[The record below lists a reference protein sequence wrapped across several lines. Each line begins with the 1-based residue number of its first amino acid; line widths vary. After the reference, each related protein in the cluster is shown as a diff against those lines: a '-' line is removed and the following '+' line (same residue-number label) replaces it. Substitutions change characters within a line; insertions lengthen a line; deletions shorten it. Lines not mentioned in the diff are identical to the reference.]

1 LVEAWQM
8 PQSVSSAKSYD
19 AIIVGSGAGGGMAAY
34 VLTKAGAKCL
44 LLEAGGWYDTAKE
57 SAMLKWVYD
66 GPHRGGPTPD
76 KPFGEFDGCVGG
88 WQVQGEP
95 YTNAPGTDFMWWRGR
110 MLGGRTNH
118 WGRISLRMGP
128 YDFKPHSRDGKG
140 FDWPITYDELAPYYD
155 KTEELIGVFGSHE
168 GLENTPDGRFLPA
181 PRPRCYELMIQKAS
195 RRLGI
200 PCVSSRL
207 SILTRP
213 LNGRPACHYCGQ
225 CGRSCA
231 TSSNFS
237 SPTVLLPPAQ
247 ATGNLEVRCDAM
259 AREVLVNRE
268 GLATG
273 VSYIDKKTRKEM
285 QVRGKIVVLAASA
298 CETARL
304 MLNSRSPQQPNGL
317 SNSSG
322 LLGKYLMDTVGSDG
336 AGFVPG
342 LMDVPAHNCDG
353 VGGMHVYMPWWN
365 YQKQLRSEMPFA
377 RGYHIELGGGK
388 QMPGI
393 GDFDGS
399 DAFLGGGYGAGLK
412 RKVRSFYGSFLGF
425 ACRGEMIPN
434 KDSWCEIDRDTVD
447 QWGIPVLK
455 FHFKWSQDE
464 ILMARHAQETFREL
478 IVAMGGEVVQSSGA
492 EDNWGISKGGQIIH
506 EVGSVLMGDD
516 RRKSVLNSYCQAWD
530 CKNLFVTDGAPFVSN
545 ADKNP
550 TLSIM
555 ALAWRTS
562 EHAADQVKKMNL

>member
-1 LVEAWQM
+1 M
-8 PQSVSSAKSYD
+8 PQVVSNSKVYD
-19 AIIVGSGAGGGMAAY
+19 AVIVGSGAGGGMAAY
-34 VLTKAGAKCL
+34 VLSKAGAKCL
-44 LLEAGGWYDTAKE
+44 LLEAGSWYDTAKE
-57 SAMLKWVYD
+57 SAMLKWPYD
-66 GPHRGGPTPD
+66 SPLRGGSTPD

-88 WQVQGEP
+88 WQVRGEP
-95 YTNAPGTDFMWWRGR
+95 YTNAPGTDWMWWRGR

-128 YDFKPHSRDGKG
+128 YDFKPYSRDGKG
-140 FDWPITYDELAPYYD
+140 LDWPISYDDLAPYYD
-155 KTEELIGVFGSHE
+155 KTEELIGVFGSQE
-168 GLENTPDGRFLPA
+168 NVENTPDGKFQPA
-181 PRPRCYELMIQKAS
+181 PRPRCFELLIQKTS
-195 RRLGI
+195 NKLGI
-200 PCVSSRL
+200 PCIPSRL

-237 SPTVLLPPAQ
+237 SPTVLLPPAL
-247 ATGNLEVRCDAM
+247 ATGNLEIRCDAM

-273 VSYIDKKTRKEM
+273 ISYIDKKTRKEM
-285 QVRGKIVVLAASA
+285 QVRGKIVILAASS

-304 MLNSRSPQQPNGL
+304 MLNSRSPQHPDGF

-322 LLGKYLMDTVGSDG
+322 LVGKYLMDTVGTDG
-336 AGFVPG
+336 AGFIPG
-342 LMDVPAHNCDG
+342 MMDVPAHNCDG
-353 VGGMHVYMPWWN
+353 TGGMQVYMPWWN
-365 YQKQLRSEMPFA
+365 YGKQLRNELPFA

-388 QMPGI
+388 QLPGV

-399 DAFLGGGYGAGLK
+399 EAFLGGGYGADLK
-412 RKVRSFYGSFLGF
+412 RKVRSFYGSFVGF

-447 QWGIPVLK
+447 QYGIPVLK

-478 IVAMGGEVVQSSGA
+478 IVTMGGEVVQSSA
-492 EDNWGISKGGQIIH
+492 ADDNWGISKGGQIIH
-506 EVGSVLMGDD
+506 EVGGAIMGDD
-516 RRKSVLNSYCQAWD
+516 RRKSVLNSHGQAWD
-530 CKNLFVTDGAPFVSN
+530 CKNVFLTDGAPFVSN

-562 EHAADQVKKMNL
+562 EYAAEQVKKLNV